1 VRWIDPHLPA
11 ALLADD
17 EVARRA
23 RAVVIASGVYLA
35 INTLIGLVVIP
46 ALVPGRPEAVA
57 AETMLGVLGGCCALV
72 LRRTASVPLAAN
84 LLMALGVANIW
95 SMSFLSGGADGA
107 VMSCLILV
115 PFVAYAL
122 TDART
127 GALWLAIVWASAVA
141 LSILA
146 DHAPGWP
153 PRSERPALVDGLLIA
168 SLASGF
174 YVVQAAY
181 DRIYRDALA
190 RQARAKREAEA
201 ANRAKSAF
209 LAAMSHELRTPMN
222 GVLGV
227 ADLLLREPLSPDSRE
242 MVGVIRSSSEALLGI
257 IDQILDL
264 AKVEAGHFDLERLPF
279 DVGALLREVRTLVE
293 LAARKKGLAVE
304 LVGEGHLG
312 AKHRVGDALR
322 VRQILL
328 NLLGNAVKFTAAGRV
343 AIEVLPDGARGGLAI
358 DVVDTG
364 IGIAPDAL
372 ARLFKPFSQA
382 DASTTRR
389 FGGTGLGLAIS
400 QQLAEAMGGTL
411 EVSSTLGVGSRF
423 HLWLPLAAAPE
434 AAAEAQANEPEAP
447 PAPTSAPEVASAA
460 PSTALPARV
469 LVVEDNVVN
478 QQVVRRLLARL
489 GVEVELASDGAE
501 ALEKLTSIDLVLMD
515 CHMPGMD
522 GLEASRRI
530 RALPPPLGRLPIIA
544 LSAAVFEEEQA
555 ATREAGMDAFL
566 AKPIRLDALE
576 AALREAWRRHASV
589 QPRRRADAQP
599 KSTPAAP

>member
-1 VRWIDPHLPA
+1 MRWIDPLLPA

-17 EVARRA
+17 DVARRA
-23 RAVVIASGVYLA
+23 RAVVIASVVYLA
-35 INTLIGLVVIP
+35 INTVIGLVVIP
-46 ALVPGRPEAVA
+46 TLVPGRPEAVA
-57 AETMLGVLGGCCALV
+57 AETALGVLGASCALV
-72 LRRTASVPLAAN
+72 LRRTGSVALAAN
-84 LLMALGVANIW
+84 LLMALAVANIW

-127 GALWLAIVWASAVA
+127 GALWLAVVWASAVA
-141 LSILA
+141 LSLLA

-153 PRSERPALVDGLLIA
+153 PRSDRPALVDGLLIA
-168 SLASGF
+168 SLATGF

-181 DRIYRDALA
+181 DRIYRDSLA
-190 RQARAKREAEA
+190 RQARAQHEAEA

-227 ADLLLREPLSPDSRE
+227 ADLLLREPLGPEARE

-264 AKVEAGHFDLERLPF
+264 AKVEAGRFDLEHLPF
-279 DVGALLREVRTLVE
+279 DVGELLREVHTLVE
-293 LAARKKGLAVE
+293 LAARKKGLTVE
-304 LVGEGHLG
+304 LVGAEHLG
-312 AKHRVGDALR
+312 APRRIGDALR

-343 AIEVLPDGARGGLAI
+343 ALEVRPPDARGGLTL

-364 IGIAPDAL
+364 IGIAPDAI
-372 ARLFKPFSQA
+372 ARLFAPFSQA

-400 QQLAEAMGGTL
+400 RQLAEAMGGTL
-411 EVSSTLGVGSRF
+411 EVTSTLGVGSRF

-434 AAAEAQANEPEAP
+434 TSAIATDAPRPAAEPAPEA
-447 PAPTSAPEVASAA
+447 APTTTTP
-460 PSTALPARV
+460 PLPARV

-478 QQVVRRLLARL
+478 QQVVRRLLTRL

-522 GLEASRRI
+522 GLEAARRI
-530 RALPPPLGRLPIIA
+530 RALPPPLGHLPIIA
-544 LSAAVFEEEQA
+544 LSAAVLEEEQA
-555 ATREAGMDAFL
+555 ATRAAGMDAFL
-566 AKPIRLDALE
+566 AKPLRLDALE
-576 AALREAWRRHASV
+576 AALREVWRDRARA
-589 QPRRRADAQP
+589 PRATA
-599 KSTPAAP
+599 